1 MMSDILLLSATELEH
16 GVDTIG
22 GIPIHII
29 GVGKISSAINTTRL
43 VEKYNPKLV
52 INFGSCG
59 NLQYFEVGDLIEV
72 GSVFNDID
80 TRPFSEYGHTPFS
93 DWKSIQISNSPI
105 RCFSTDYFYDS
116 TQQKYSE
123 MYMRM
128 VKSCDVIDMELYS
141 IAQVCKTYNI
151 PLKSFKWVTD
161 DGSSKDWE
169 VNAKIGFNKFQ
180 KYFTE
185 TCENGK
191 KLVSL

>member
-1 MMSDILLLSATELEH
+1 MSDILLVSATELEH
-16 GVDTIG
+16 GVDNLG
-22 GIPIHII
+22 GVPIHIV

-59 NLQYFEVGDLIEV
+59 NLQYFEIGDLIEV
-72 GSVFNDID
+72 GTVFNDID
-80 TRPFSEYGHTPFS
+80 TRPFAEYGHTSFS
-93 DWKSIQISNSPI
+93 NWAEIEISNSPVS
-105 RCFSTDYFYDS
+105 CFSTDYFYDS

-123 MYMRM
+123 MYMKMIKR
-128 VKSCDVIDMELYS
+128 CDVIDMELYS
-141 IAQVCKTYNI
+141 IAQVCKTYDI
-151 PLKSFKWVTD
+151 PLKSFKWVSD
-161 DGSSKDWE
+161 DGNSKNWE
-169 VNAKIGFNKFQ
+169 ENAKIGFHKFQ

>member
-1 MMSDILLLSATELEH
+1 MTDILLVSATELEH
-16 GVDTIG
+16 GVDNLG

-43 VEKYNPKLV
+43 VEKHKPKLV
-52 INFGSCG
+52 VNFGSCG

-72 GSVFNDID
+72 GTVFNDID
-80 TRPFSEYGHTPFS
+80 TRPFAEYGKTPFS
-93 DWKSIQISNSPI
+93 NWGSIQLSNSPTT
-105 RCFSTDYFYDS
+105 CFSTDYFYDS
-116 TQQKYSE
+116 SQQRYSE
-123 MYMRM
+123 MYMKM
-128 VKSCDVIDMELYS
+128 VKECDVIDMELYS

-161 DGSSKDWE
+161 DGNSQDWKT
-169 VNAKIGFNKFQ
+169 NAKIGFEKFQ
-180 KYFTE
+180 KYFIE